1 MCQGTFGR
9 LLISLWEFTSMSSF
23 HLIGASS
30 YQKVLRRETVRKGVV
45 RCWFGTLAR
54 MRKTYPTDLS
64 DEEWSCIEPYMR
76 AGLRT
81 RGAGE
86 LYWRKG
92 YQGFAAGGP

>member
-1 MCQGTFGR
+1 
-9 LLISLWEFTSMSSF
+9 
-23 HLIGASS
+23 
-30 YQKVLRRETVRKGVV
+30 
-45 RCWFGTLAR
+45 

-64 DEEWSCIEPYMR
+64 DEEWPGIEPYIR
-76 AGLRT
+76 AGLRI